1 MKKHKR
7 TPWDRMLFH
16 LDGATRFRRK
26 DVEEALET
34 SDRSAKNLILE
45 WLGEGRIVREGVGRS
60 TRYRLR
66 SREGGARENIAEV
79 PAERQAKRQSTRRTL
94 PKPPMAFPGI
104 SPRLLAALDE
114 AFKGG

>member
-1 MKKHKR
+1 MKRHRR
-7 TPWDRMLFH
+7 TPWDRLLFH
-16 LDGATRFRRK
+16 LDENLLFRRT
-26 DVEEALET
+26 DVEEALGI
-34 SDRSAKNLILE
+34 SDRSAKNLLLE
-45 WLGEGRIVREGVGRS
+45 WLSEGRIAREGVGRS

-66 SREGGARENIAEV
+66 SREGTARENVAEV

>member
-16 LDGATRFRRK
+16 LDGAAVFRRR
-26 DVEEALET
+26 DIEEALEC
-34 SDRSAKNLILE
+34 SDRAAKSFLLE
-45 WLGEGRIVREGVGRS
+45 WLSEGRIVREGVGRS

>member
-1 MKKHKR
+1 MKRHRR
-7 TPWDRMLFH
+7 TPWDRLLFY
-16 LDGATRFRRK
+16 LDKDADFRRR
-26 DVEEALET
+26 DIEEVLEC
-34 SDRSAKNLILE
+34 SDRSAKNLLLK
-45 WLGEGRIVREGVGRS
+45 WLSEGRIVREGVGRS

-79 PAERQAKRQSTRRTL
+79 PAEHHGKRQSTRRTL

>member
-7 TPWDRMLFH
+7 TPWDRLLFY
-16 LDGATRFRRK
+16 LDKDADFRRK
-26 DVEEALET
+26 DVEEALGI
-34 SDRSAKNLILE
+34 SDRAAKSFLLE
-45 WLGEGRIVREGVGRS
+45 WLSEGRIVREGVGRS

-66 SREGGARENIAEV
+66 TREGGARENIAEV

>member
-7 TPWDRMLFH
+7 TPWDRMLLH

-60 TRYRLR
+60 TRYRLH
-66 SREGGARENIAEV
+66 SREGGALENVAEV
-79 PAERQAKRQSTRRTL
+79 PAKRPAKRQSARRTL

-104 SPRLLAALDE
+104 SPRLLAALDA